1 MPGPSKVNMPVCAH
15 SENTE
20 QTAHTQSALNFC
32 CVACILCA
40 SQGSHYMSVKTLI
53 DTVAYAG
60 WPIYLLLKCQN
71 N

>member
-1 MPGPSKVNMPVCAH
+1 MPGPSILNMLVCAH

-20 QTAHTQSALNFC
+20 QTAHTQSALYFC
-32 CVACILCA
+32 CVACTLCA
-40 SQGSHYMSVKTLI
+40 SQRSHFMSGTTLI
-53 DTVAYAG
+53 KTVACAG